1 MSWTCHCGDQHN
13 DDELLCP
20 ICGMKVTVV
29 LVLTGTAGKRKFSQ
43 TPQPVFL
50 GNSVYTSL
58 AGAADAARVSAK
70 QLFLEKQSG
79 DEWYLTA
86 VPKTVNATTVND
98 VLCNDGT
105 PVKLQSGDVIKIAS
119 RADVSQN
126 CAPLTV
132 SFEIRP

>member
-20 ICGMKVTVV
+20 ICGMKISFV
-29 LVLTGTAGKRKFSQ
+29 LVLTGTVGKRKFSQ
-43 TPQPVFL
+43 TPQPVFV

-58 AGAADAARVSAK
+58 AGANDAASASAK
-70 QLFLEKQSG
+70 QFSLEKQG
-79 DEWYLTA
+79 DDGWYLTA

-98 VLCNDGT
+98 VLCNDGV

-119 RADVSQN
+119 RANISQN

-132 SFEIRP
+132 SFEIRH